1 MLRGIQ
7 PLVDKNPEKKKGN
20 FQIQEKQLQGS
31 FNYFL
36 YETMIYDLESNI
48 PYITSPFKSEN
59 AYFDDFF
66 NERNVFWDSTRNLCL
81 DFPHML
87 IFSYSEREMDHW
99 ADIC

>member
-1 MLRGIQ
+1 
-7 PLVDKNPEKKKGN
+7 
-20 FQIQEKQLQGS
+20 
-31 FNYFL
+31 
-36 YETMIYDLESNI
+36 MIYDLENNI

-59 AYFDDFF
+59 AYFVDFY

-99 ADIC
+99 IDICKREEDLVEMAEKTGDILDLFFSKF